1 LLRSLTLALLLALL
15 PAAPLQALQ
24 GPSLEPGV
32 AVCVL
37 APRVEP
43 VQDADGAGVVPVP
56 RPSLLV
62 IEPLQEVRIER
73 AGQPRWIRRAL
84 RGSAL
89 PMPLAWTAP
98 PIRSGEIV
106 LVRLQ
111 PLQAPPEAFAH
122 VLLVGDSPRRMA
134 ETAGLISSLGGSGPD
149 WLAAIEAAL
158 LAGDVALAW
167 ALLFAPEA
175 PAAPDLQALRLEV
188 VRRGCGD

>member
-1 LLRSLTLALLLALL
+1 LLRSLTLTVLLAFL
-15 PAAPLQALQ
+15 PAAPVQALQ
-24 GPSLEPGV
+24 TPAVEPEV

-43 VQDADGAGVVPVP
+43 VEDADGAGVVPVP

-73 AGQPRWIRRAL
+73 AGQPRWIRQAP

-98 PIRSGEIV
+98 PIRSGETV
-106 LVRLQ
+106 LVRLR
-111 PLQAPPEAFAH
+111 PLQAAPEAFAH
-122 VLLVGDSPRRMA
+122 VLLVGDTPRRMA
-134 ETAGLISSLGGSGPD
+134 ETAGLIGSLGRSGPT

-175 PAAPDLQALRLEV
+175 PAAPDLQALRAEV

>member
-1 LLRSLTLALLLALL
+1 LLRSLTLAVLLALL

-24 GPSLEPGV
+24 NPAVEPEV

-43 VQDADGAGVVPVP
+43 VEDADGAGVVPVP

-73 AGQPRWIRRAL
+73 AGQPRWIRRAP

-98 PIRSGEIV
+98 PIRSGESV
-106 LVRLQ
+106 LVRLRPQ
-111 PLQAPPEAFAH
+111 QAPPEAFAH
-122 VLLVGDSPRRMA
+122 VLLVGDTPRRMA
-134 ETAGLISSLGGSGPD
+134 ETAGLIGSLGRSGPA
-149 WLAAIEAAL
+149 WLGAIEAAL

-167 ALLFAPEA
+167 ALLFSPEA
-175 PAAPDLQALRLEV
+175 PTSPDLEALRAEV

>member
-1 LLRSLTLALLLALL
+1 MLRSLTLAVLLALL
-15 PAAPLQALQ
+15 PAAPLRALQ
-24 GPSLEPGV
+24 GPVEELGV
-32 AVCVL
+32 ALCVV

-43 VQDADGAGVVPVP
+43 VEDADGVGLVPVP

-84 RGSAL
+84 QGSAL
-89 PMPLAWTAP
+89 PMPFAWTAP
-98 PIRSGEIV
+98 PIRSGETV
-106 LVRLQ
+106 LVRLR
-111 PLQAPPEAFAH
+111 PLQASPEAFAH
-122 VLLVGDSPRRMA
+122 VHLVGDTPRRMA
-134 ETAGLISSLGGSGPD
+134 ETAALISSLGGSGSA

-175 PAAPDLQALRLEV
+175 PAAMELEALRLEV